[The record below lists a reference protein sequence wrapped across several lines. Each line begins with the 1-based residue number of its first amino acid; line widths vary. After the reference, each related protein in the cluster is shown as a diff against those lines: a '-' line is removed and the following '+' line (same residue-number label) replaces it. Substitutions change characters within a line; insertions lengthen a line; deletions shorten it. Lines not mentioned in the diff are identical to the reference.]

1 MQWSN
6 TLSVCY
12 YATKAEVNYDS
23 PAVTHSISP
32 AFHRS
37 LLWRA
42 DTYTFLK
49 GTRIIMP
56 MINCHTDRHSFMIH
70 WSAGLKRLCIRSRC
84 LLKRVKTDRSEN
96 KSNIPHH
103 RCQAQQN
110 NLPILIYRLH
120 NPQGKGMFY
129 SRKQQI
135 KESLYGKPFT
145 AHLKIGFIIFNKGC
159 LYPWWSF
166 E

>member
-1 MQWSN
+1 MN
-6 TLSVCY
+6 
-12 YATKAEVNYDS
+12 
-23 PAVTHSISP
+23 PHPVTHSTSP
-32 AFHRS
+32 S
-37 LLWRA
+37 LSPQSVLKSRHLH
-42 DTYTFLK
+42 FLK

-70 WSAGLKRLCIRSRC
+70 WSAGLKRLCIWSRC

-120 NPQGKGMFY
+120 NPQGKSMFY

-135 KESLYGKPFT
+135 KEFLYRKPFT
-145 AHLKIGFIIFNKGC
+145 AHLKIGFIIFNKDC
-159 LYPWWSF
+159 LYP
-166 E
+166 